1 MMILAALALAL
12 QAAPAAPAPGV
23 TPSPAVT
30 PAPAVHPAVNAGM
43 ETWAQCTRRVVDAG
57 IGSTRTDAELAA
69 DAFAGCSAEEAALRA
84 AVVQHNGADA
94 VERFMTEV
102 TEDARIT
109 LLHYLRRTRHQH

>member
-12 QAAPAAPAPGV
+12 QAAPA
-23 TPSPAVT
+23 PAVT
-30 PAPAVHPAVNAGM
+30 PAPAVHPAVNGAG

-57 IGSTRTDAELAA
+57 VGSTRTDAELAA

>member
-12 QAAPAAPAPGV
+12 QAAPAPPA
-23 TPSPAVT
+23 A
-30 PAPAVHPAVNAGM
+30 PAPAVHPAVNAAG

-69 DAFAGCSAEEAALRA
+69 DAFAGCSAEKAALRA
-84 AVVQHNGADA
+84 AVVQHVGADA